1 MQTTELSQQNIA
13 AAGAAVPE
21 NTPFVMLNL
30 LRYNKEA
37 DYGDRT
43 EFGRCSGREAYF
55 ERYVPAFAQVAAL
68 SNNETP
74 SNWFSSAPCSPV
86 WWELRM
92 NHGEM

>member
-13 AAGAAVPE
+13 AAAGTVPE

-55 ERYVPAFAQVAAL
+55 HRYVPAFAQVAAL
-68 SNNETP
+68 SNKCKRLQTGFP
-74 SNWFSSAPCSPV
+74 R
-86 WWELRM
+86 LRARPF
-92 NHGEM
+92 GGT